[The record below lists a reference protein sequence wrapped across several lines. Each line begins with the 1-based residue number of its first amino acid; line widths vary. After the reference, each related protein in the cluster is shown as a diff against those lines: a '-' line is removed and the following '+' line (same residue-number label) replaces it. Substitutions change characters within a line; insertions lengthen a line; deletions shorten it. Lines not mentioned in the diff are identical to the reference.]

1 MTRVLTKSLAEFLII
16 FWLLWAG
23 DTLNLIFV
31 SFQETFDLNTDLK
44 KYALFEWHYAMLWC
58 YVNSQNVFT
67 PHFLN

>member
-31 SFQETFDLNTDLK
+31 SFQETFDINTDLK
-44 KYALFEWHYAMLWC
+44 KYTLFEWHQLMTPGAMSIHKMSLRHI
-58 YVNSQNVFT
+58 F
-67 PHFLN
+67 